1 MITSLTSTDKSITT
15 VVEMNIKVSGLP
27 VTHIGFTSH
36 FLDAEYP
43 LSCLIV
49 GEGNNH
55 YNRHHHSSSLLTR
68 KSRLNNLWTLRVQD
82 DLKENLWWIGTESK
96 VMVWFFTAVTPTWQ
110 QLNKNSLERECTMEP
125 MGTAQWVKC
134 LPCTCE
140 DQSLDPKHS
149 GKCQVGTPACL

>member
-1 MITSLTSTDKSITT
+1 MTLYVFMITSLTSTDKSITT

-27 VTHIGFTSH
+27 VTHTGFTSH

-68 KSRLNNLWTLRVQD
+68 KSRLNNLWTLTVQD

-96 VMVWFFTAVTPTWQ
+96 AMVCFFTAGTPTWQ
-110 QLNKNSLERECTMEP
+110 QLNKNSLERVHNGAYGDSSVSEMLAMHMWGPEFRSQ
-125 MGTAQWVKC
+125 ARR
-134 LPCTCE
+134 
-140 DQSLDPKHS
+140 
-149 GKCQVGTPACL
+149 